1 MLLIAFE
8 NKSVRM
14 FESGNGHFCHEF
26 FFYDNSETNNI
37 NEDQLKKIKEQKK
50 REDDEYE
57 TKKAN
62 MTKFE
67 FSHLKR
73 KEKREKGTYRPEIPA
88 MTGFEK
94 IAWKKKE
101 DGKNQQKIKS
111 TYSSN
116 IDDMEFFKQASRSGP
131 MNL

>member
-1 MLLIAFE
+1 
-8 NKSVRM
+8 
-14 FESGNGHFCHEF
+14 
-26 FFYDNSETNNI
+26 
-37 NEDQLKKIKEQKK
+37 
-50 REDDEYE
+50 
-57 TKKAN
+57 

-116 IDDMEFFKQASRSGP
+116 IDDMEFF
-131 MNL
+131 